1 MNKGCELQKLIRCYS
16 DNVDD
21 QLIQFS
27 RISQVEFSGRTRL
40 FLVTYLKTLLCKVKD
55 EASSSHIAEYPD
67 IQSCVS
73 RVLQCPHLEA
83 LLLPGPSMEHGAMA
97 V

>member
-55 EASSSHIAEYPD
+55 EASLATLQNIQISKVVYPKCYSVP
-67 IQSCVS
+67 I
-73 RVLQCPHLEA
+73 
-83 LLLPGPSMEHGAMA
+83 
-97 V
+97 

>member
-27 RISQVEFSGRTRL
+27 RISQVEFSGRIRL
-40 FLVTYLKTLLCKVKD
+40 FLVTYLLCKVKD
-55 EASSSHIAEYPD
+55 EASLATLQNIQISKVVYPECYSVP
-67 IQSCVS
+67 I
-73 RVLQCPHLEA
+73 
-83 LLLPGPSMEHGAMA
+83 
-97 V
+97 